1 MSIFDSYSKRELEQ
15 ILRDYD
21 TWSEILSVLGSYDKH
36 NKMLPTLKKRLD
48 FLKIDYSFVDNRPI
62 KRKEGVSR
70 NQFTKHTDIEI
81 FCKNNGLS
89 MSVVKRAFKEHI
101 EIPYE
106 CAICHLPPIWQGK
119 PLVLTMDHID
129 GDTDNNEFTNL
140 RWVCPNCDRQLS
152 TYANRNRK
160 RSSSRPLTPIEDRK
174 SGKNICPYCGHEKE
188 ARADFCVDCYNK
200 FQRKVERPSRA
211 ILKKDIR
218 SKSFRELSQKY
229 GVSDT
234 AIKKWCKSYGL
245 PYKKLEINQIS
256 NEDWVKI

>member
-15 ILRDYD
+15 VLRDYD

-48 FLKIDYSFVDNRPI
+48 FLKIDYSFVDDRPI

-106 CAICHLPPIWQGK
+106 CAICHLPPTWQGK
-119 PLVLTMDHID
+119 PLVLTMDHVD

-152 TYANRNRK
+152 TYANRNKK
-160 RSSSRPLTPIEDRK
+160 RSSSRPLLSMSERK
-174 SGKNICPYCGHEKE
+174 TGKDICPLCGKEKDKDAE
-188 ARADFCVDCYNK
+188 CCIECWNK
-200 FQRKVERPSRA
+200 LKRTTEWPSREV
-211 ILKKDIR
+211 LKFEIR
-218 SKSFRELSQKY
+218 NYSFLEIARKY
-229 GVSDT
+229 NVSDN
-234 AIKKWCKSYGL
+234 AIRKWCKNYNL
-245 PYKKLEINQIS
+245 PFKKMEINKIS
-256 NEDWVKI
+256 DKDWLKV